1 MSWFTILGMSVITF
15 VNRYAFFA
23 QWLRFQ
29 PNEKMLRF
37 LSFSS
42 YAILT
47 AIWMPIVFQFDPAQG
62 FSYAGMDYL
71 IATSLAVIMAILKA
85 PSIIIVIISSI
96 AFFALRFLV
105 FAS

>member
-1 MSWFTILGMSVITF
+1 MSWFTILGMAAITF
-15 VNRYAFFA
+15 INRYAFFA

-29 PNEKMLRF
+29 PNKQMIRF

-47 AIWMPIVFQFDPAQG
+47 AIWTPIVFHFDPAQG

-71 IATSLAVIMAILKA
+71 IATSLAVLMAVLKA
-85 PSIIIVIISSI
+85 SSIIIVIVSTIV
-96 AFFALRFLV
+96 FFVLRFLIFV
-105 FAS
+105 